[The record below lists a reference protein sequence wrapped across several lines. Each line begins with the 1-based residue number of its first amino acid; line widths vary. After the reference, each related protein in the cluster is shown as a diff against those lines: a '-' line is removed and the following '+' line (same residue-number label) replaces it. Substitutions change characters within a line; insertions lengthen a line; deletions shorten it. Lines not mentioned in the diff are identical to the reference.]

1 MVLQLSLACHQMK
14 HFCFELCSVQL
25 WFIQYLDPLDYVNF
39 GLIWYMTV
47 LTTSNYTC
55 TSYIYLWLISVK
67 LFAFQT
73 NVININAPV
82 PRCSGSSYSWSN
94 LLNCSWQSVAS
105 SIQYCPWLLIYMYIN
120 HLAMTY
126 SAASLNTGYA
136 TEYTLYKLICSQWVW
151 FMHVGVKSINNNNLH
166 VGIHINSE
174 MSRIEC

>member
-82 PRCSGSSYSWSN
+82 PRCSGSSYSWISWIVPGSQLPVVSN
-94 LLNCSWQSVAS
+94 IVLGCSYTCTSTIWQWRILL
-105 SIQYCPWLLIYMYIN
+105 
-120 HLAMTY
+120 H
-126 SAASLNTGYA
+126 
-136 TEYTLYKLICSQWVW
+136 
-151 FMHVGVKSINNNNLH
+151 
-166 VGIHINSE
+166 
-174 MSRIEC
+174 R